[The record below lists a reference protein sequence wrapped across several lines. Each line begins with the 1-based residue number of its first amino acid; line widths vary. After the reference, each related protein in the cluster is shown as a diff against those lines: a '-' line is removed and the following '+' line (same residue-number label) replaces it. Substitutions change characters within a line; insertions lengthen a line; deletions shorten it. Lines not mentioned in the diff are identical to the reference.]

1 MDGHAETYIRFV
13 RTILVHSIVPAHARE
28 RIRNIHVKN
37 TLEEL
42 SHHRLEGVQH
52 ILLLHERHLAVDLCK
67 LRLTVSTEVLV
78 TEATHDLEITVVTC
92 HHKQLLECLRRLR
105 QRIEF
110 AYIHSGRNHEVTRAL
125 RSRLDEIRS
134 LYLHKSLGIQ
144 EITNLMRDL
153 VTNHERILER
163 ISSPPSLSSSIVNG
177 GVTDLFKI
185 WMASSLISTSPV
197 SILRFLLWRSIT
209 SPSA

>member
-1 MDGHAETYIRFV
+1 MTLGQISNFMDGHAETYIRFV
-13 RTILVHSIVPAHARE
+13 RTVLVHGIVPAHARK

-42 SHHRLEGVQH
+42 SHHRLEGIEH

-78 TEATHDLEITVVTC
+78 TEAAHNLEIAVVTG

-105 QRIEF
+105 QRIEL
-110 AYIHSGRNHEVTRAL
+110 ACIHSGRNHEVTRAL

-134 LYLHKSLGIQ
+134 LYLHESLVIQ
-144 EITNLMRDL
+144 EITDHMRDL

-163 ISSPPSLSSSIVNG
+163 ISSEIQ
-177 GVTDLFKI
+177 
-185 WMASSLISTSPV
+185 V
-197 SILRFLLWRSIT
+197 SVLRADIITAVALVLDSERRSN
-209 SPSA
+209 